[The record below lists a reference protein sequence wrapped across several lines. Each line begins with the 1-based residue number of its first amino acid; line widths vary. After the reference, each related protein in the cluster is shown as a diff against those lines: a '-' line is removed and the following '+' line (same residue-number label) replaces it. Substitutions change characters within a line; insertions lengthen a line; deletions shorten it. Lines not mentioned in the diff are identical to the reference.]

1 MSLNSTRG
9 RWTSDNLT
17 SEILLS
23 RSGKA
28 STISSFAYNPENIIK
43 NVKLKNNTST
53 TKKENTNIQKKLNS
67 HEYYNEKLNSYI
79 NGDNFNRS
87 DNKYKN
93 FTDKYSDEYAEKK
106 KFVSIKL
113 IVAMIV
119 VEIFTLFG
127 VFSLGTFI
135 RISNMTQNVTFSKAN
150 VENTN
155 IAESTLAVM
164 KGYKTVAIFGV
175 DSRSGSLS
183 KGANADVNLIANLNL
198 ETGDVQ
204 LVSIY
209 RDLYLSVT
217 DGNSYNKLNSAYAN
231 GGPESAVKALN
242 KNLDLNIQNFFSFNW
257 KAVADGVELL
267 GGVDLEISSKEFKYM
282 NAFIHETCV
291 ATGIDA
297 KNPAA
302 HYIKSKGMQHLD
314 GVQAVAYGRLRL
326 MDSDFQRVER
336 QKKVIALCLEKAK
349 KLDMS
354 QLRLIME
361 AILPQ
366 VAYEFDMDEMIS
378 ILRIITK
385 INIVASCGCPET
397 SNVVTMN
404 MGAHGDCV
412 VPISLEKA
420 VKKLHQILF
429 GDDDYTVSSAVRAY
443 SNRIIELRNQYA
455 LENQQKAESESLAA
469 IESSIAEEESKK
481 SGSSTVPRKRST
493 TSNTTKNN
501 TASQV
506 VIGDNVI
513 IIEDEEPEGDY
524 VKESESTTTGDRNSG
539 NAPIN
544 INGPIDSIP
553 LPSENTSQNNSTN
566 NNSTNNST
574 NNSNNNASGPSSANV
589 VVGPGPGS
597 DTTNNNSNSSNNSSN
612 TSINGPTTNTQNSGP
627 SGQSSGVVVGPPTG
641 TTVESTTANNT
652 EAIINVSPGT
662 LVVPQ

>member
-17 SEILLS
+17 SEILLN
-23 RSGKA
+23 RGGNT
-28 STISSFAYNPENIIK
+28 STLSSFAYNPWNIIK
-43 NVKLKNNTST
+43 NIKLKSSSTNQNVKTTST
-53 TKKENTNIQKKLNS
+53 SNRTMNS
-67 HEYYNEKLNSYI
+67 HEYYNEKLSSYI
-79 NGDNFNRS
+79 NGQNYKSGNGT
-87 DNKYKN
+87 KYN
-93 FTDKYSDEYAEKK
+93 SFHDKYSVDESANRNK
-106 KFVSIKL
+106 KFVSLKL
-113 IVAMIV
+113 IIAMVIV
-119 VEIFTLFG
+119 EAFALFG
-127 VFSLGTFI
+127 VFSIGTFI

-164 KGYKTVAIFGV
+164 KGYKIVAIFGV

-257 KAVADGVELL
+257 KAVANAIELL
-267 GGVDLEISSKEFKYM
+267 GGVELEISSKEYKYM

-314 GVQAVAYGRLRL
+314 GIQAVAYGRLRL

-349 KLDMS
+349 KLDIS

-366 VAYEFDMDEMIS
+366 IAYEFDMNEMLS

-420 VKKLHQILF
+420 VKKLHQILY
-429 GDDDYTVSSAVRAY
+429 GDESYEVSKAVRAY

-481 SGSSTVPRKRST
+481 SGSSTVPRKHST
-493 TSNTTKNN
+493 TSNATKNN

-524 VKESESTTTGDRNSG
+524 VRPSESTNNNVPNNNSG
-539 NAPIN
+539 NINNTNSSNAPTN
-544 INGPIDSIP
+544 INGPIDS
-553 LPSENTSQNNSTN
+553 LPIVAPIENTNQN
-566 NNSTNNST
+566 NNSS
-574 NNSNNNASGPSSANV
+574 SGPSGSTV
-589 VVGPGPGS
+589 VIGPGPGS
-597 DTTNNNSNSSNNSSN
+597 DTSSVNSPTNSSNNTSN
-612 TSINGPTTNTQNSGP
+612 TTNTNNS
-627 SGQSSGVVVGPPTG
+627 SSANGASVVVGPPTG
-641 TTVESTTANNT
+641 TTVESTTSSNNANT
-652 EAIINVSPGT
+652 IVNVSPGT